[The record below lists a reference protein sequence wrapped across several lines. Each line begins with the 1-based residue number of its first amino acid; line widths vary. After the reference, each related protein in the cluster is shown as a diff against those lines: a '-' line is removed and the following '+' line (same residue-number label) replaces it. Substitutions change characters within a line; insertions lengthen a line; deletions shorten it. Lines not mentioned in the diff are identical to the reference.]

1 MANKSKYILG
11 GAASGAAAGAPLGP
25 WGIAGGAILG
35 GILGASQAPDDV
47 KKQKMLD
54 QAIIDKLANQALGN
68 EATASELNM
77 RQAFDKTLAQ
87 QIAAARTQSRGVNP
101 ALQSRTIA
109 RLASERTADAAAEGA
124 KLAVQERAASFDKYM
139 KAIQYNNSVLEANNA
154 AEAGQEKQA
163 NMALANGLN
172 AGVSAASN
180 YAVKRDTETQMA
192 KDAAAKTTAAAPA
205 PIVAPAAESVGAA
218 QAQNAAYSLGAN
230 QVAAAPTQ
238 SFNMNP
244 RLGQVAMAGDMQ
256 TSDIKAKKAVM
267 SERYLTSDERQK
279 DLIKSEDLPQNM
291 NLQMQ
296 NQQAAQPNGAEPT
309 GSPLAQNQPSV
320 QIPQQQQTGVSGKVQ
335 NALPAPQTPV
345 AQQIPDNSN
354 LMVSSDMIERA
365 RKSMRQGGNV
375 RDIQNDTSQLGAA
388 PVVALTPEK
397 DAEFRAWA
405 TQEAARQD
413 TAANRVGGK
422 NKSAA
427 ELYQDQ
433 VNKYN
438 TSQSEK
444 FADYQKNKDQVDAI
458 NKAKSLERS
467 ARLANFY
474 TGNSTTSA
482 ADVAQGYANK
492 KIYGGQAPVSDSK
505 QGASLQDYVD
515 TALQGLGAIPNPI
528 SIQAQILDNARKSWE
543 QDNGDVGNFIKDPV
557 KSIGNLFS
565 DETAKMG
572 VKSEGKNAPNMNP
585 KSFLDKLHAYS
596 FEYKDNVKNMP
607 GAGEGR
613 KLGVMAQEVE
623 KAGPVGKQM
632 VKEDPATGMKQL
644 DTVSGFGAVLAS
656 QVQLNERLKILEQ
669 KYGKKKKEA

>member
-1 MANKSKYILG
+1 
-11 GAASGAAAGAPLGP
+11 
-25 WGIAGGAILG
+25 
-35 GILGASQAPDDV
+35 
-47 KKQKMLD
+47 
-54 QAIIDKLANQALGN
+54 
-68 EATASELNM
+68 
-77 RQAFDKTLAQ
+77 
-87 QIAAARTQSRGVNP
+87 
-101 ALQSRTIA
+101 
-109 RLASERTADAAAEGA
+109 
-124 KLAVQERAASFDKYM
+124 
-139 KAIQYNNSVLEANNA
+139 
-154 AEAGQEKQA
+154 
-163 NMALANGLN
+163 
-172 AGVSAASN
+172 
-180 YAVKRDTETQMA
+180 
-192 KDAAAKTTAAAPA
+192 
-205 PIVAPAAESVGAA
+205 
-218 QAQNAAYSLGAN
+218 
-230 QVAAAPTQ
+230 
-238 SFNMNP
+238 
-244 RLGQVAMAGDMQ
+244 
-256 TSDIKAKKAVM
+256 
-267 SERYLTSDERQK
+267 
-279 DLIKSEDLPQNM
+279 
-291 NLQMQ
+291 
-296 NQQAAQPNGAEPT
+296 
-309 GSPLAQNQPSV
+309 
-320 QIPQQQQTGVSGKVQ
+320 VSGKVQ